1 MTRVVTTR
9 AVLDDDALAAVLAPR
24 DGVVLE
30 QALGD
35 GRFELVEGPFHHYE
49 REVETQEVEGG
60 TEVVQTVRWK
70 VAMPV
75 TGWALR
81 PHIRREMAKLPD
93 GNESWPWW
101 SPPERQSKRTSELL
115 GMLCG
120 LALVLGYATSA
131 TTQTITFATDEFGI
145 SDAAQGNAL
154 AAIRIGVIAS
164 LGLLVLADRR
174 GRRQLLL
181 GTTLVACFAA
191 AFGALSPN
199 IYVLA
204 GTQTITRGVATTAS
218 VLLVVV
224 AAEEVGPRSRA
235 FAVSLLAMS
244 GGIGG
249 LLAVMFLPLA
259 GIADWSWRLLFIVPL
274 GFIPLWRA
282 VARSLPESRRFE
294 AALAT
299 TDDDVLRQ
307 QPDARRSFVR
317 RLALLGTAGFLGATF
332 AAPAHQLL
340 NDFLKDERGFTA
352 GDISGFR
359 LLTSLPGVIG
369 IVMGGRLAETW
380 GRRRVGATAVLCS
393 ALLGVAVYNS
403 DGIAMWL
410 AGMGFIIFSAATV
423 PALGVYGPEL
433 FPTQLRA
440 RANAIIT
447 TLSVIGSATG
457 LVLAGQLDDRLDGAG
472 PGIALL
478 AIGPIAVTVLILTL
492 YPETVD
498 RELEDINPEDAS
510 LTARLDGLA

>member
-1 MTRVVTTR
+1 MTREVTTR
-9 AVLDDDALAAVLAPR
+9 AVLDDDALALVLTPR
-24 DGVVLE
+24 DGFVLE
-30 QALGD
+30 RAVGD

-49 REVETQEVEGG
+49 REVVALEVEGG

-70 VAMPV
+70 VAMPA
-75 TGWALR
+75 TGWTLR
-81 PHIRREMAKLPD
+81 PQIRREMAKLSD
-93 GNESWPWW
+93 ENESWPWW
-101 SPPERQSKRTSELL
+101 SPPERQSKRTSQLL
-115 GMLCG
+115 GLLCG

-131 TTQTITFATDEFGI
+131 TTQTITFAIDEFGL

-154 AAIRIGVIAS
+154 AGIRIGVIAS

-181 GTTLVACFAA
+181 VTTLVACFATA
-191 AFGALSPN
+191 VGAVSPN

-218 VLLVVV
+218 VLLLVV

-235 FAVSLLAMS
+235 FAISLLAMS
-244 GGIGG
+244 GGVGG
-249 LLAVMFLPLA
+249 LFAVMLLPLA
-259 GIADWSWRLLFIVPL
+259 GIADWSWRLLFLVPL
-274 GFIPLWRA
+274 AFLPLWRA

-299 TDDDVLRQ
+299 TDDDDLRR
-307 QPDARRSFVR
+307 QPEARRNFVR
-317 RLALLGTAGFLGATF
+317 RLVLLSTAGYLGAMF

-340 NDFLKDERGFTA
+340 NDFLKDERGFSA

-359 LLTSLPGVIG
+359 LATSLPGVFG
-369 IVMGGRLAETW
+369 IVIGGRLAETW
-380 GRRRVGATAVLCS
+380 GRRRVGATAVLGS

-447 TLSVIGSATG
+447 TISVMGSATG

-472 PGIALL
+472 TGIALL
-478 AIGPIAVTVLILTL
+478 ALGPVVVTVLVLTL

-498 RELEDINPEDAS
+498 RELEDINPEDAA
-510 LTARLDGLA
+510 LTARLDGFT

>member
-1 MTRVVTTR
+1 MTREVVTR
-9 AVLDDDALAAVLAPR
+9 AVLDDDALAIVLAPR
-24 DGVVLE
+24 DDLVLE
-30 QALGD
+30 RAIGD
-35 GRFELVEGPFHHYE
+35 GRFELDEGPFHHYE
-49 REVETQEVEGG
+49 RTVEVHQTDGG
-60 TEVVQTVRWK
+60 SEVVQTVRWRT
-70 VAMPV
+70 AMPV
-75 TGWALR
+75 TGWMLR
-81 PHIRREMAKLPD
+81 PQIRKEMARLPD
-93 GNESWPWW
+93 GTESWPWW
-101 SPPERQSKRTSELL
+101 SPPERQSKRISQLL

-164 LGLLVLADRR
+164 LGVLVLADRR

-181 GTTLVACFAA
+181 ATTLVACLATAIGAA
-191 AFGALSPN
+191 SPN

-204 GTQTITRGVATTAS
+204 GTQTITRGVATAAS

-249 LLAVMFLPLA
+249 LLAVSLLPLA
-259 GIADWSWRLLFIVPL
+259 GIADWSWRLLFLVPL
-274 GFIPLWRA
+274 AFLPLLRA

-294 AALAT
+294 AAQAT
-299 TDDDVLRQ
+299 TDDDDERRR
-307 QPDARRSFVR
+307 PEARRTFIR
-317 RLALLGTAGFLGATF
+317 RLALLGAAGYLAAMF

-359 LLTSLPGVIG
+359 LATSLPGVIG

-380 GRRRVGATAVLCS
+380 GRRRVGATAVL
-393 ALLGVAVYNS
+393 ANAAFGLAVYNS
-403 DGIAMWL
+403 DGVAMWL
-410 AGMGFIIFSAATV
+410 AGVGFIIFSAATV

-440 RANAIIT
+440 RANAVIT
-447 TLSVIGSATG
+447 TVSVLGSATG
-457 LVLAGQLDDRLDGAG
+457 LVVAGQLDDRLDGAG

-478 AIGPIAVTVLILTL
+478 AIGPVLVAVLIMTL

-510 LTARLDGLA
+510 LTARLDGLS